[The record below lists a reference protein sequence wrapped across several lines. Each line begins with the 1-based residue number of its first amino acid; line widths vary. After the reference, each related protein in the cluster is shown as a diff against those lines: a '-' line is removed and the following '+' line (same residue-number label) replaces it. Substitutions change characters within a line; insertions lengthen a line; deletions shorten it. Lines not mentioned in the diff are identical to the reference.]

1 MNLVSVMLLAIA
13 PQMLHGRDV
22 ASLPQRVVQLLNPP
36 VLATNPGQ
44 EPTAEQASQ
53 QMLRQLGQAGYPAA
67 GQGIWLQTHDGA
79 LLSQRLST
87 QPLPVASLT
96 KIATTLVA
104 LDTWGAGHR
113 FITEVATDGELVG
126 DTLQGNLILGGG
138 GDPLFVWEDAIA
150 LGNTLNQLGIR
161 QIQGDLIVRG
171 RFQMNFE
178 EDRRDSAARLREGWD
193 ATRWGAEAQKQF
205 QTMPR
210 GTARPQVVIRGKTV
224 IANQPLALAAPTLG
238 SRPLRLLVRHRS
250 LPLWQ
255 ILKQMNIYS
264 NNVVADSLAA
274 DLGGGPALA
283 RRSAELTRLT
293 QREIRLVNG
302 SGLGQAN
309 QLSPRA
315 TVALLMATHN
325 RAQVEGFTLADLF
338 PISDCRCGTLKNR
351 TLPPGAILKTGTLSD
366 VSTLAGVVQTRDRGL
381 VWFALIN
388 RGSGEID
395 IFHRSQSAVLLLLQR
410 QWGNARALQPLPFV
424 DGDRRDIVSRP

>member
-36 VLATNPGQ
+36 TLATRPGQ
-44 EPTAEQASQ
+44 EPTAEQATQ
-53 QMLRQLGQAGYPAA
+53 QMLRQLRQAGYPEA
-67 GQGIWLQTHDGA
+67 GQGIWLQTHDGT
-79 LLSQRLST
+79 LLSQRLGT

-96 KIATTLVA
+96 KIPTTLAA
-104 LDTWGAGHR
+104 LHVWGAGHR

-126 DTLQGNLILGGG
+126 DTLRGNLIIGGG

-161 QIQGDLIVRG
+161 QVQGDLIIRG

-178 EDRRDSAARLREGWD
+178 EDRRDSAARLREGIQFS
-193 ATRWGAEAQKQF
+193 RWGAEAQKQF

-210 GTARPQVVIRGKTV
+210 GTARPSVGISGKTV
-224 IANQPLALAAPTLG
+224 IANQPLTLTGLSGG
-238 SRPLRLLVRHRS
+238 SPPVRLLVRRRS

-264 NNVVADSLAA
+264 NNIIADSLAA
-274 DLGGGPALA
+274 DLGGGTAIARLA
-283 RRSAELTRLT
+283 AELTRIPAA
-293 QREIRLVNG
+293 EIRLING
-302 SGLGQAN
+302 SGLGQSN
-309 QLSPRA
+309 QISPRA

-325 RAQVEGFTLADLF
+325 RAQVEGLTVADLF
-338 PISDCRCGTLKNR
+338 PMADCRCGTLKNR
-351 TLPPGAILKTGTLSD
+351 TLPQGAILKTGTLSD

-395 IFHRSQSAVLLLLQR
+395 VFHRSQGTVLSSLNR
-410 QWGNARALQPLPFV
+410 QWGSVRTLQPLPFV
-424 DGDRRDIVSRP
+424 DGDRSEIINRP